1 MESTK
6 LVTILNAVEKK
17 KKNRVE
23 TRLYIGKI
31 LLHWLVQLH
40 FLCRGD

>member
-6 LVTILNAVEKK
+6 LVTILNAVEK

-31 LLHWLVQLH
+31 LLHWLVQLQ

>member
-6 LVTILNAVEKK
+6 LVTILNAVKKK

-31 LLHWLVQLH
+31 LHWLVQLH